1 MNLYSKKGAEKFK
14 VFIGFKNLVC
24 CNMCVSTDGYRSEL
38 KVMSTTEL
46 FNAVMRLFQEYN
58 IAQHL
63 YYMSAYKDS
72 YIRESQFAQFLGRC
86 RLYQF
91 LPIDQKKKLPQMLMT
106 DTQIGLVA
114 KAYYNDDN
122 FSTLLDSREQHVEC
136 YTTYELELTR
146 AVTLNNFLDRSL
158 NATQLAEGLN
168 KALYGENDIVGSLIS
183 ASYG

>member
-1 MNLYSKKGAEKFK
+1 
-14 VFIGFKNLVC
+14 
-24 CNMCVSTDGYRSEL
+24 MCVSTDGYRSEL

-114 KAYYNDDN
+114 KAYY
-122 FSTLLDSREQHVEC
+122 L
-136 YTTYELELTR
+136 
-146 AVTLNNFLDRSL
+146 
-158 NATQLAEGLN
+158 
-168 KALYGENDIVGSLIS
+168 SLIHIS
-183 ASYG
+183 EPTRQAEISYAVFCLKKKKTQPHQTQFS